1 MVEGEGEAEAMVSGG
16 SSSSSSSSREHTR
29 EVELQVA
36 FQVRQQ
42 PGSFGIGQ
50 ETIGATE
57 KGEVID
63 PLIGNEQLEYYTQQ
77 SVGIILH
84 GLLVKGPDFTATVS
98 SMPIRVRKHRC
109 V

>member
-1 MVEGEGEAEAMVSGG
+1 M
-16 SSSSSSSSREHTR
+16 
-29 EVELQVA
+29 A
-36 FQVRQQ
+36 FQVRQK

-84 GLLVKGPDFTATVS
+84 GLLVKGPDCTPAFSAI
-98 SMPIRVRKHRC
+98 PIRVSKH
-109 V
+109 